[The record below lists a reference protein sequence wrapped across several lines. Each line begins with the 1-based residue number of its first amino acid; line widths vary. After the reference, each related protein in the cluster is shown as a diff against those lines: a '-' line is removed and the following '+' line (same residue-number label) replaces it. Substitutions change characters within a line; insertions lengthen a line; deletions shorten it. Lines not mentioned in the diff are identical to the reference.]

1 MHIASVVPLVFVFM
15 SAALTGCQSG
25 SASTSQNVSAHP
37 TNPAAS
43 FAVERTATI
52 WVKGMTCPFCA
63 SNLETY
69 IARIDGME
77 RIDANLATGRV
88 LVQVTS
94 FDGDT
99 ESKLRK
105 AVDDSGFTVDR
116 FEFPK

>member
-1 MHIASVVPLVFVFM
+1 M

-25 SASTSQNVSAHP
+25 SASTSQNVSAIPAIPAHP
-37 TNPAAS
+37 TDPTDPAAS

-52 WVKGMTCPFCA
+52 WIKGMTCPFCA

-77 RIDANLATGRV
+77 RIDADLATGRV

-94 FDGDT
+94 FDDDT

-105 AVDDSGFTVDR
+105 AVNDSGFTVDR